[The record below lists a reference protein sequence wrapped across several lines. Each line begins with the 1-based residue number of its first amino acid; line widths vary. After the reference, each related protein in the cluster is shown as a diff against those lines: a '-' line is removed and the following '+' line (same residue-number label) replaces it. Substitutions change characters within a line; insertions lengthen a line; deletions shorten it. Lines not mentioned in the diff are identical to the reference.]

1 MIANIF
7 GRIFAKQQKLTAQAK
22 VSRINRE
29 IARITKNIGRAER
42 QASQQKRAAINYFKQ
57 QYSIFG
63 QSSIAA
69 GLAKSEKFSSLFK
82 DGAMDYN
89 VAQEKKALYDE
100 YNKMVQTQTMM
111 AQNALQQQLDAIE
124 EQYEQFQE
132 IQLQAMK
139 DEQAD
144 LEAEKATAEAQ
155 VQLYEGMEQQE
166 KQFADSNI
174 KNMFS

>member
-29 IARITKNIGRAER
+29 IAKITKNIGRAER
-42 QASQQKRAAINYFKQ
+42 QANQQKRAAINSVKQ

-63 QSSIAA
+63 QSGIAA
-69 GLAKSEKFSSLFK
+69 GLANSAQFSSLFK

-89 VAQEKKALYDE
+89 VAQENKALYDE

-132 IQLQAMK
+132 ITLQAMK